1 MFSVRFPVM
10 SETMQENELMA
21 LTIPPQSQDHQPG
34 VEGKMKPHAEHIRP
48 DYKGSGKLAGK
59 KTLIT
64 GGDSGIGRA
73 AALHFAREGADVAIV
88 YLEEHEDAK
97 ETARLIEKE
106 GRKAILIAGDVA
118 SSAFCNEAVE
128 KAVAELG
135 GLDVI
140 VNNASVQYVSSDLT
154 DITDELW
161 QRHMNVNI
169 NGYFFIARAAL
180 KHLKAGA
187 SIISTSSINAF
198 AGNKSLVAYTT
209 TKAAEMGLTRAL
221 ALQLADKKIR
231 VNAVAPGPIWTPL
244 QPASWGPIDPQ
255 AVADLGKDTPMGRI
269 GEPHEL
275 GAAYVYLASEDS
287 SYVTG
292 QTLHVNGGMIING

>member
-1 MFSVRFPVM
+1 
-10 SETMQENELMA
+10 MA

-106 GRKAILIAGDVA
+106 GRKAVLIAGDVA

-169 NGYFFIARAAL
+169 NGYFYIARAAL

-187 SIISTSSINAF
+187 SIISTSSVNAF